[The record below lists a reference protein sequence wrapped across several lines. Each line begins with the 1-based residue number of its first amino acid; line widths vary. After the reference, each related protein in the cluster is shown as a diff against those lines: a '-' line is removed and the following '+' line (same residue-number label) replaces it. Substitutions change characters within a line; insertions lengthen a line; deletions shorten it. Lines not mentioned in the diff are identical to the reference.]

1 MLLNYCL
8 KYLSKYNSEKPYPN
22 SWTKLMLQR
31 KDYSISR
38 ITHFINFSFLGQS
51 LEKSYQHKIGDGY
64 KEEVG
69 TLGLGEVYIRV
80 KTKLCHKDLIMH
92 VWGVS
97 TKMHYKTLD
106 LWREIGHSRLTN
118 LYKVLK

>member
-1 MLLNYCL
+1 
-8 KYLSKYNSEKPYPN
+8 
-22 SWTKLMLQR
+22 MLQR

-92 VWGVS
+92 V
-97 TKMHYKTLD
+97 
-106 LWREIGHSRLTN
+106 
-118 LYKVLK
+118 